1 MFAELAQDLLSKI
14 QGIPAL
20 ANSCGL
26 DLLGNTPDP
35 GGAKIVPPAAWIIA
49 PKSAKN
55 TRDGHANMPTV
66 ALNINAQSQFIVGLY
81 LPSGNQIATQLPLI
95 KAVLK
100 AVHGTPAPSGQQWF
114 WSSLER
120 AATNPGVIVYA
131 IAFDINATF

>member
-1 MFAELAQDLLSKI
+1 MIAQLAQDLLTKI

-20 ANSCGL
+20 ATSTGL

-55 TRDGHANMPTV
+55 TRDGAANMPTV
-66 ALNINAQSQFIVGLY
+66 AAPVNAQFEFVVGLY
-81 LPSGNQIATQLPLI
+81 LPSGSQLATQIPLI
-95 KAVLK
+95 EAVVKAI
-100 AVHGTPAPSGQQWF
+100 HGTDSPAGQRWF
-114 WSSLER
+114 WSSLDR

-131 IAFDINATF
+131 IAFNVNATF